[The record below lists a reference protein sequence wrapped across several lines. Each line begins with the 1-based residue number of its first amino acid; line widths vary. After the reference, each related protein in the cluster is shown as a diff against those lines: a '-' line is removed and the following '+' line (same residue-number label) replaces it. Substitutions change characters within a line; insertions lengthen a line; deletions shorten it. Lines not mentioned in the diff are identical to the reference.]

1 MSFSSALRAAIP
13 QMLASGQF
21 KKVEGTANTAGVE
34 GPPVNIRGMSVG
46 PGVAG
51 VAPVGAPVSLNSG
64 GFSGLMSAGPM
75 QGYGV
80 AGVAPVGARLL

>member
-1 MSFSSALRAAIP
+1 MIP

-51 VAPVGAPVSLNSG
+51 VAPVGAPVH
-64 GFSGLMSAGPM
+64 
-75 QGYGV
+75 
-80 AGVAPVGARLL
+80 